1 MSNNQKVS
9 NKFNYDL
16 DILNEDSHTNI
27 KRQHDEIIK
36 TFKKS
41 IKKKRKEL
49 ERQFGI
55 VNTTVYIGYQ
65 DVFVRC
71 RTINRSEKD
80 EAYMILTDLLSYGLI
95 PERLSN
101 YFESTKTIMYDD
113 FVEFKYPLKKD
124 KRLGLDNANIVKSLY
139 NTLLDYSVS
148 AVAGVDK
155 HLHPIEI
162 DFKKQPNVIIN
173 STDYEGN
180 EDMMKT
186 MVASMM
192 ANYTPDEVDITI
204 LDAISSQF
212 DYIMPETN
220 KYYRMKKGD
229 YETISEMNRIT
240 SESLSRIDLL
250 MHEGYN
256 NIEQYNEIAR
266 CEGKKTLPH
275 QVVIINE
282 LLDIFNLR
290 MNIKEFLLSNMV
302 SSETTGIHF
311 VIFTESM
318 NMCLDIDKRF
328 HENAF
333 IITGLCEEDDDKSRT
348 EPLIKD
354 KIKDL
359 RLGEFIY
366 TNGVKG
372 EPLRLSREQ
381 MDEMVKQVER

>member
-1 MSNNQKVS
+1 MSNNQKIS

-16 DILNEDSHTNI
+16 DILNEASHTNI
-27 KRQHDEIIK
+27 KQQHNEIIK
-36 TFKKS
+36 AFKKS

-55 VNTTVYIGYQ
+55 VDTTVYIGYQ

-80 EAYMILTDLLSYGLI
+80 EAYMILTDLLSYSLI

-124 KRLGLDNANIVKSLY
+124 KRLELDNANIVKSLY
-139 NTLLDYSVS
+139 NTLPDYSVS

-192 ANYTPDEVDITI
+192 ANYTPNEVDITI

-212 DYIMPETN
+212 DYIMPKTN

-240 SESLSRIDLL
+240 SESLNRIDLL

-256 NIEQYNEIAR
+256 NIDQYNEIAR

-359 RLGEFIY
+359 KLGEFIY

-372 EPLRLSREQ
+372 KPLHLSREQ
-381 MDEMVKQVER
+381 MDEIKNQIEY